1 MPFPPPLSGGKDA
14 GTEEKE
20 STPNPRGLLKMVKN
34 SSGKLQPRFSL
45 TTTTNSNTIGAEG
58 LVDRRSI

>member
-1 MPFPPPLSGGKDA
+1 
-14 GTEEKE
+14 
-20 STPNPRGLLKMVKN
+20 MVKN